1 MSSYPLGIAHT
12 DFIEKLARADF
23 SNMRVS
29 FRTALD
35 ELGIDEP
42 DPDDVV
48 FGAYNCEGT
57 KTGRFSSKE
66 GSFNMSNTPKSGPNP
81 ALRYVDGRLTVEGQ
95 YGPDAWAGT
104 LDYVG
109 PRTLEIGL
117 KPANRRCDGSYDI
130 ELKPGTAFGYGI
142 GTKERM
148 FGVFFGTDD
157 EGNVS
162 WLIAN
167 DHPEHAV
174 FTAVDVRKE
183 KHQMR
188 LPAMVFTFM
197 HYHGERDYRT
207 PEQKHDQ
214 KVTTMIAVA
223 LMHHRRE
230 EAKPMKMESA
240 HTSRRPV
247 GMYSPAHAH
256 AFEIPEAAP
265 EREEPFC
272 DIGPTVNIEVR
283 HTKGGLDR
291 ANRALGAMRTIAA
304 RARKG
309 TPWPECGKGEPEA
322 LLAEYRLGLRIED
335 NSSGRLLGIHDTM
348 CSRYDLH
355 FQVFIQA
362 RTLAQML
369 AVIEA
374 LPDFK

>member
-1 MSSYPLGIAHT
+1 
-12 DFIEKLARADF
+12 
-23 SNMRVS
+23 
-29 FRTALD
+29 
-35 ELGIDEP
+35 
-42 DPDDVV
+42 
-48 FGAYNCEGT
+48 
-57 KTGRFSSKE
+57 
-66 GSFNMSNTPKSGPNP
+66 
-81 ALRYVDGRLTVEGQ
+81 
-95 YGPDAWAGT
+95 
-104 LDYVG
+104 
-109 PRTLEIGL
+109 
-117 KPANRRCDGSYDI
+117 
-130 ELKPGTAFGYGI
+130 
-142 GTKERM
+142 M
-148 FGVFFGTDD
+148 FGVFCGTDD
-157 EGNVS
+157 EGNVG

-174 FTAVDVRKE
+174 FTAVGVRKE
-183 KHQMR
+183 EHQTR
-188 LPAMVFTFM
+188 LPSMEFNFM
-197 HYHGERDYRT
+197 PSGKRDYST

-214 KVTTMIAVA
+214 KVTSMIGVA

-291 ANRALGAMRTIAA
+291 ANRALNAMRMIAA

-322 LLAEYRLGLRIED
+322 LLAEYRLELRVED
-335 NSSGRLLGIHDTM
+335 NSSGRLLGIHDKM
-348 CSRYDLH
+348 VSHFELH

-369 AVIEA
+369 DAIVA